1 MSANITFNPAAFKHG
16 ITEADIRRA
25 IDIYVY
31 EDPLD
36 DYENKYLLL
45 GYDTRGI
52 LLEIMYNIIE
62 DEHINVFHA
71 MPCRRAFY
79 NLVRGSYGTDDR

>member
-1 MSANITFNPAAFKHG
+1 MSATITFNPAAFRHG
-16 ITEADIRRA
+16 VTETDIRRA
-25 IDIYVY
+25 IGMYIY
-31 EDPLD
+31 EDPLE

-45 GYDTRGI
+45 GYDTKGM

-62 DEHINVFHA
+62 GENINVFHA

-79 NLVRGSYGTDDR
+79 NLVRGKHGNDDR